1 VAREIGHVEV
11 SANEK
16 WRLLSELLYDD
27 ILGGQT
33 KVRHKDT
40 KADYEF
46 NRLLD
51 GAPWKNASHPLSLEV
66 VTRWAMTTSTDRS
79 QMHPAQF
86 GIRWPGADPDGR
98 RRSSRHRADPL
109 SPDRK
114 IHRQPQGQQAA
125 AASLKR
131 ILSDRK
137 DENRERRSR
146 IVAQLGD
153 LMLAGDFYALGQKP
167 QIKAASPGTL
177 LDELVN
183 YLISNTYTK
192 LPYLKARQND
202 PIAEIKAVLAADD
215 IGQQGL
221 A

>member
-1 VAREIGHVEV
+1 MWKSPPTKNGG
-11 SANEK
+11 
-16 WRLLSELLYDD
+16 LLSELLYDD

-51 GAPWKNASHPLSLEV
+51 GAPWKNASHPLSLEI
-66 VTRWAMTTSTDRS
+66 VTPLGDDYEALTE
-79 QMHPAQF
+79 AKC
-86 GIRWPGADPDGR
+86 IL
-98 RRSSRHRADPL
+98 RSSESGGRALIRTAEGDRL
-109 SPDRK
+109 DIELTLYLQIEKFIDSPK
-114 IHRQPQGQQAA
+114 ASAA

-153 LMLAGDFYALGQKP
+153 LMLAGDCYALGQKP

-192 LPYLKARQND
+192 LPYLKAGRTIPSLKSRPSWPQTT
-202 PIAEIKAVLAADD
+202 LASRDS
-215 IGQQGL
+215 I
-221 A
+221 